1 MTHMTKALLIDDDQ
15 KLGDL
20 LKNYLKSF
28 DIDLS
33 VVNDPRK
40 AIETI
45 NRKDPD
51 LLILDVMMP
60 HINGF
65 ELCKMIRQESDKPII
80 ILSARGEADDKIKG
94 IDLGADD
101 YLSKPFEAREL
112 VERVHSLLRRTQK
125 GSTFGSDQIFQIDQQ
140 RLEVSL
146 NGNVLDLTTKEFELM
161 DLFIKNPG
169 TIFSR
174 DEIIKEIKGIDAH
187 LFSRSID
194 ILISRLRHKIEDD
207 IINEKLFDH
216 LKEFSTIKEKSKTT
230 DQLRKEKEKN
240 G

>member
-1 MTHMTKALLIDDDQ
+1 MSTMTKALLIDDDQ

-20 LKNYLKSF
+20 LKNYLKSY

-33 VVNDPRK
+33 AINDPRN
-40 AIETI
+40 AIDTI
-45 NRKDPD
+45 NHLGPD

-65 ELCKMIRQESDKPII
+65 ELCKMIREESDTPII
-80 ILSARGEADDKIKG
+80 ILSARGESDDKVKG

-112 VERVHSLLRRTQK
+112 VARIHSLLRRTQK
-125 GSTFGSDQIFQIDQQ
+125 DLTVRSDPIFQVDQQ

-169 TIFSR
+169 VMFTR

-207 IINEKLFDH
+207 PKEPKLI
-216 LKEFSTIKEKSKTT
+216 KTIWGK
-230 DQLRKEKEKN
+230 
-240 G
+240 GYMFIAVG

>member
-1 MTHMTKALLIDDDQ
+1 MSTMTKALLIDDDQ

-20 LKNYLKSF
+20 LKNYLKSY

-33 VVNDPRK
+33 AINDPRN
-40 AIETI
+40 AIDTI
-45 NRKDPD
+45 NHLEPD

-65 ELCKMIRQESDKPII
+65 ELCKMIREESDTPII
-80 ILSARGEADDKIKG
+80 ILSARGESDDKVKG

-112 VERVHSLLRRTQK
+112 VARIHSLLRRTQK
-125 GSTFGSDQIFQIDQQ
+125 DLAVRSDPIFEVDQQ

-169 TIFSR
+169 VIFTR

-207 IINEKLFDH
+207 PKEPKLI
-216 LKEFSTIKEKSKTT
+216 KTIWGK
-230 DQLRKEKEKN
+230 
-240 G
+240 GYMFVAVG

>member
-1 MTHMTKALLIDDDQ
+1 MESMTHMTKALLIDDDQ

-112 VERVHSLLRRTQK
+112 VSRVHSLLRRTQK

-207 IINEKLFDH
+207 PKEPKLI
-216 LKEFSTIKEKSKTT
+216 KTIWGKGYMFVDT
-230 DQLRKEKEKN
+230 R
-240 G
+240 

>member
-1 MTHMTKALLIDDDQ
+1 MSEMTKALLIDDDQ

-20 LKNYLKSF
+20 LKNYLKTF
-28 DIDLS
+28 DIDLF
-33 VVNDPRK
+33 VINDPRE
-40 AIETI
+40 AIKTM
-45 NRKDPD
+45 NDLDPD

-65 ELCKMIRQESDKPII
+65 DLCKSIREESNKPII
-80 ILSARGEADDKIKG
+80 MLSARGEADDKVKG

-112 VERVHSLLRRTQK
+112 VARMHGLLRRLRKDSGQNP
-125 GSTFGSDQIFQIDQQ
+125 GQIFEVDQQ
-140 RLEVSL
+140 RFEVSL
-146 NGNVLDLTTKEFELM
+146 NGTILDLTTKEFELM

-169 TIFSR
+169 VIFSR

-194 ILISRLRHKIEDD
+194 ILISRLRHKIEDYPKD
-207 IINEKLFDH
+207 PQLIK
-216 LKEFSTIKEKSKTT
+216 TIWGKGYMFVDS
-230 DQLRKEKEKN
+230 R
-240 G
+240 

>member
-1 MTHMTKALLIDDDQ
+1 MSKMTKALLIDDDQ

-20 LKNYLKSF
+20 LKNYLKSY

-33 VVNDPRK
+33 AINDPRN
-40 AIETI
+40 AIDTI
-45 NRKDPD
+45 NHLDPD

-65 ELCKMIRQESDKPII
+65 ELCKMIREESDTPII
-80 ILSARGEADDKIKG
+80 ILSARGESDDKVKG

-112 VERVHSLLRRTQK
+112 VARIHSLLRRTQK
-125 GSTFGSDQIFQIDQQ
+125 DLAVRSDPIFEVDQQ

-169 TIFSR
+169 VIFTR

-207 IINEKLFDH
+207 PKEPKLI
-216 LKEFSTIKEKSKTT
+216 KTIWGK
-230 DQLRKEKEKN
+230 
-240 G
+240 GYMFIAVG

>member
-1 MTHMTKALLIDDDQ
+1 MIKALLIDDDQ

-20 LKNYLKSF
+20 LKNYLKTF

-33 VVNDPRK
+33 IVNDPREG
-40 AIETI
+40 ITTI
-45 NRKDPD
+45 NDLDPD

-65 ELCKMIRQESDKPII
+65 DLCKKIREESNKPII
-80 ILSARGEADDKIKG
+80 ILSARGESDDKVKG

-112 VERVHSLLRRTQK
+112 VARIHGLLRRLHK
-125 GSTFGSDQIFQIDQQ
+125 DSDNNPDQIFKVDQQ

-146 NGNVLDLTTKEFELM
+146 NGAILDLTTKEFELM
-161 DLFIKNPG
+161 DLFIKSPG
-169 TIFSR
+169 VIFSR

-207 IINEKLFDH
+207 PKDPQLIK
-216 LKEFSTIKEKSKTT
+216 TIWGKGYMFVDSS
-230 DQLRKEKEKN
+230 
-240 G
+240 

>member
-1 MTHMTKALLIDDDQ
+1 MSEMTKALLIDDDQ

-20 LKNYLKSF
+20 LKNYLKTF
-28 DIDLS
+28 DIDLF
-33 VVNDPRK
+33 VINDPRE
-40 AIETI
+40 AIKTM
-45 NRKDPD
+45 NDLDPD

-65 ELCKMIRQESDKPII
+65 DLCKSIREESNKPII
-80 ILSARGEADDKIKG
+80 MLSARGEADDKVKG

-112 VERVHSLLRRTQK
+112 VARMHGLLRRLRKDSGQNP
-125 GSTFGSDQIFQIDQQ
+125 GQIFEVDQQ

-146 NGNVLDLTTKEFELM
+146 NGTILDLTTKEFELM

-169 TIFSR
+169 VIFSR

-194 ILISRLRHKIEDD
+194 ILISRLRHKIEDYPKD
-207 IINEKLFDH
+207 PQLIK
-216 LKEFSTIKEKSKTT
+216 TIWGKGYMFVDS
-230 DQLRKEKEKN
+230 R
-240 G
+240 

>member
-1 MTHMTKALLIDDDQ
+1 MSGMIKALLIDDDQ

-20 LKNYLKSF
+20 LKNYLKTF
-28 DIDLS
+28 NIDLS
-33 VVNDPRK
+33 VINDPREG
-40 AIETI
+40 ITTI
-45 NRKDPD
+45 NDLDPD

-65 ELCKMIRQESDKPII
+65 DLCKKIREESNKPII
-80 ILSARGEADDKIKG
+80 ILSARGESDDKVKG

-112 VERVHSLLRRTQK
+112 VARIHGLLRRLHK
-125 GSTFGSDQIFQIDQQ
+125 DSDKNPDQIFKVDQQ

-146 NGNVLDLTTKEFELM
+146 NGAILDLTTKEFELM
-161 DLFIKNPG
+161 DLFIKSPG
-169 TIFSR
+169 VIFSR

-207 IINEKLFDH
+207 PKDPQLIK
-216 LKEFSTIKEKSKTT
+216 TIWGKGYMFVDS
-230 DQLRKEKEKN
+230 R
-240 G
+240 

>member
-1 MTHMTKALLIDDDQ
+1 MSTMTKALLIDDDQ

-20 LKNYLKSF
+20 LKNYLKSY

-33 VVNDPRK
+33 AINDPRN
-40 AIETI
+40 AIDTI
-45 NRKDPD
+45 NHLDPD

-65 ELCKMIRQESDKPII
+65 ELCKMIREESDTPII
-80 ILSARGEADDKIKG
+80 ILSARGESDDKVKG

-112 VERVHSLLRRTQK
+112 VTRIHSLLRRTQK
-125 GSTFGSDQIFQIDQQ
+125 DLAVRSDPIFEVDQQ

-169 TIFSR
+169 VIFTR

-207 IINEKLFDH
+207 PKEPKLI
-216 LKEFSTIKEKSKTT
+216 KTIWGK
-230 DQLRKEKEKN
+230 
-240 G
+240 GYMFVAVG

>member
-1 MTHMTKALLIDDDQ
+1 MSTMTKALLIDDDQ

-20 LKNYLKSF
+20 LKNYLKSY

-33 VVNDPRK
+33 AINDPRN
-40 AIETI
+40 AIDTI
-45 NRKDPD
+45 NHLDPD

-65 ELCKMIRQESDKPII
+65 ELCKMIREESDTPII
-80 ILSARGEADDKIKG
+80 ILSARGESDDKVKG

-112 VERVHSLLRRTQK
+112 VARIHSLLRRTQK
-125 GSTFGSDQIFQIDQQ
+125 DLAVRSDPIFEVDQQ

-161 DLFIKNPG
+161 DLFMKNPG
-169 TIFSR
+169 VIFTR

-207 IINEKLFDH
+207 PKEPKLI
-216 LKEFSTIKEKSKTT
+216 KTIWGK
-230 DQLRKEKEKN
+230 
-240 G
+240 GYMFVAVG

>member
-1 MTHMTKALLIDDDQ
+1 MSAMTKALLIDDDQ

-20 LKNYLKSF
+20 LKNYLKSY

-33 VVNDPRK
+33 AINDPRN
-40 AIETI
+40 AIDTI
-45 NRKDPD
+45 NHLDPD

-65 ELCKMIRQESDKPII
+65 ELCKMIREESDTPII
-80 ILSARGEADDKIKG
+80 ILSARGESDDKVKG

-112 VERVHSLLRRTQK
+112 VARIHSLLRRTQK
-125 GSTFGSDQIFQIDQQ
+125 DLTVRSDPIFEVDQQ

-169 TIFSR
+169 VIFTR

-207 IINEKLFDH
+207 PKEPKLI
-216 LKEFSTIKEKSKTT
+216 KTIWGK
-230 DQLRKEKEKN
+230 
-240 G
+240 GYMFVAVG

>member
-1 MTHMTKALLIDDDQ
+1 MSMMTKALLIDDDQ

-20 LKNYLKSF
+20 LKNYLKSY

-33 VVNDPRK
+33 AINDPRN
-40 AIETI
+40 AIDTI
-45 NRKDPD
+45 NHLDPD

-65 ELCKMIRQESDKPII
+65 ELCKMIREESDTPII
-80 ILSARGEADDKIKG
+80 ILSARGESDDKVKG

-112 VERVHSLLRRTQK
+112 VARIHSLLRRTQK
-125 GSTFGSDQIFQIDQQ
+125 DLAVRSDPIFEVDQQ

-169 TIFSR
+169 VIFTR

-207 IINEKLFDH
+207 PKEPKLI
-216 LKEFSTIKEKSKTT
+216 KTIWGK
-230 DQLRKEKEKN
+230 
-240 G
+240 GYMFVAVG

>member
-1 MTHMTKALLIDDDQ
+1 MSGMIKALLIDDDQ
-15 KLGDL
+15 KLGNL
-20 LKNYLKSF
+20 LKNYLKTF

-33 VVNDPRK
+33 VVNDPREG
-40 AIETI
+40 ITTI
-45 NRKDPD
+45 NDLDPD

-65 ELCKMIRQESDKPII
+65 DLCKKIREESNKPII
-80 ILSARGEADDKIKG
+80 ILSARGESDDKVKG

-112 VERVHSLLRRTQK
+112 VARIHGLLRRLQK
-125 GSTFGSDQIFQIDQQ
+125 DSDKNPDQIFKVDQQ

-146 NGNVLDLTTKEFELM
+146 NGAILDLTTKEFELM
-161 DLFIKNPG
+161 DLFIKSPG
-169 TIFSR
+169 VIFSR

-207 IINEKLFDH
+207 PKDPQLIK
-216 LKEFSTIKEKSKTT
+216 TIWGKGYMFVDS
-230 DQLRKEKEKN
+230 R
-240 G
+240 

>member
-1 MTHMTKALLIDDDQ
+1 MSTMTKALLIDDDQ

-20 LKNYLKSF
+20 LKNYLKSY

-33 VVNDPRK
+33 SIHDPRN
-40 AIETI
+40 AIDTI
-45 NRKDPD
+45 NHLAPD

-65 ELCKMIRQESDKPII
+65 ELCKMIREEYDTPII
-80 ILSARGEADDKIKG
+80 ILSARGESDDKVKG

-112 VERVHSLLRRTQK
+112 VARIHSLLRRTQK
-125 GSTFGSDQIFQIDQQ
+125 DLAVRSDPIFEVDQQ

-169 TIFSR
+169 VIFTR

-194 ILISRLRHKIEDD
+194 ILISRLRHKIENDPK
-207 IINEKLFDH
+207 EPKLI
-216 LKEFSTIKEKSKTT
+216 KTIWGKGYMFV
-230 DQLRKEKEKN
+230 QV

>member
-1 MTHMTKALLIDDDQ
+1 MSAMTKALLIDDDQ

-20 LKNYLKSF
+20 LKNYLKSY

-33 VVNDPRK
+33 AINDPRN
-40 AIETI
+40 AIDTI
-45 NRKDPD
+45 NHLDPD

-65 ELCKMIRQESDKPII
+65 ELCKMIREESDTPII
-80 ILSARGEADDKIKG
+80 ILSARGESDDKVKG

-112 VERVHSLLRRTQK
+112 VARIHSLLRRTQK
-125 GSTFGSDQIFQIDQQ
+125 DLAVRSDPIFEVDQQ

-169 TIFSR
+169 VIFTR

-207 IINEKLFDH
+207 PKEPKLI
-216 LKEFSTIKEKSKTT
+216 KTIWGKGYMFIEV
-230 DQLRKEKEKN
+230 

>member
-1 MTHMTKALLIDDDQ
+1 MSTMTKALLIDDDQ

-20 LKNYLKSF
+20 LKNYLKSY

-33 VVNDPRK
+33 AINDPRK
-40 AIETI
+40 AIDTI
-45 NRKDPD
+45 KHLGPD

-65 ELCKMIRQESDKPII
+65 ELCKMIREESDTPII
-80 ILSARGEADDKIKG
+80 ILSARGESDDKVKG

-112 VERVHSLLRRTQK
+112 VARIHSLLRRTQK
-125 GSTFGSDQIFQIDQQ
+125 DLVVRSDPIFEVDQQ

-169 TIFSR
+169 VIFTR

-194 ILISRLRHKIEDD
+194 ILISRLRHKIENDPKEPK
-207 IINEKLFDH
+207 IIK
-216 LKEFSTIKEKSKTT
+216 TIWGK
-230 DQLRKEKEKN
+230 
-240 G
+240 GYMFVAVG

>member
-1 MTHMTKALLIDDDQ
+1 MSGMTKALLIDDDQ

-20 LKNYLKSF
+20 LKNYLKTF
-28 DIDLS
+28 DIDLF
-33 VVNDPRK
+33 VINDPRE
-40 AIETI
+40 AIKTM
-45 NRKDPD
+45 NDLDPD

-65 ELCKMIRQESDKPII
+65 DLCKSIREESNKPII
-80 ILSARGEADDKIKG
+80 MLSARGEADNKVKG

-101 YLSKPFEAREL
+101 YLSKPFEPREL
-112 VERVHSLLRRTQK
+112 VARMHGLLRRLRKDSGQNP
-125 GSTFGSDQIFQIDQQ
+125 GQIFEVDQQ

-146 NGNVLDLTTKEFELM
+146 NGTILDLTTKEFELM

-169 TIFSR
+169 VIFSR

-194 ILISRLRHKIEDD
+194 ILISRLRHKIEDYPKD
-207 IINEKLFDH
+207 PQLIK
-216 LKEFSTIKEKSKTT
+216 TIWGKGYMFVDS
-230 DQLRKEKEKN
+230 R
-240 G
+240 

>member
-1 MTHMTKALLIDDDQ
+1 MSTMTKALLIDDDQ

-20 LKNYLKSF
+20 LKTYLKSY

-33 VVNDPRK
+33 AINDPRN
-40 AIETI
+40 AIDTI
-45 NRKDPD
+45 NHLDPD

-65 ELCKMIRQESDKPII
+65 ELCKMIREESDTPII
-80 ILSARGEADDKIKG
+80 ILSARGESDDKVKG

-112 VERVHSLLRRTQK
+112 VARIHSLLRRTQK
-125 GSTFGSDQIFQIDQQ
+125 DLAVRSDPIFEVDQQ

-169 TIFSR
+169 VIFTR

-207 IINEKLFDH
+207 PKEPKLI
-216 LKEFSTIKEKSKTT
+216 KTIWGK
-230 DQLRKEKEKN
+230 
-240 G
+240 GYMFVAVG

>member
-1 MTHMTKALLIDDDQ
+1 MSTMTKALLIDDDQ

-20 LKNYLKSF
+20 LKNYLKSY

-33 VVNDPRK
+33 AINDPRN
-40 AIETI
+40 AIDTI
-45 NRKDPD
+45 NHLDPD

-65 ELCKMIRQESDKPII
+65 ELCKMIREESDTPII
-80 ILSARGEADDKIKG
+80 ILSARGESDDKVKG

-112 VERVHSLLRRTQK
+112 VARIHSLLRRTQK
-125 GSTFGSDQIFQIDQQ
+125 DLAVRSDPIFEVDQQ

-169 TIFSR
+169 VIFTR

-194 ILISRLRHKIEDD
+194 ILISRLRYKIEDD
-207 IINEKLFDH
+207 PKEPKLI
-216 LKEFSTIKEKSKTT
+216 KTIWGK
-230 DQLRKEKEKN
+230 
-240 G
+240 GYMFVAVG

>member
-1 MTHMTKALLIDDDQ
+1 MTHMTSALLIDDDQ

-20 LKNYLKSF
+20 LRNYLKSF

-33 VVNDPRK
+33 VINDPRK

-45 NRKDPD
+45 NKNDPD
-51 LLILDVMMP
+51 ILILDVMMP

-65 ELCKMIRQESDKPII
+65 ELCKMIRKESNKPII

-112 VERVHSLLRRTQK
+112 VARMHSLLRRTQI
-125 GSTFGSDQIFQIDQQ
+125 GSASGSDQNFEVDQQ

-146 NGNVLDLTTKEFELM
+146 NGSLLNLTTKEFELL

-207 IINEKLFDH
+207 PKKPKLI
-216 LKEFSTIKEKSKTT
+216 KTIWGKGYMFVDSS
-230 DQLRKEKEKN
+230 R
-240 G
+240 

>member
-1 MTHMTKALLIDDDQ
+1 MTKALLIDDDQ

-20 LKNYLKSF
+20 LKNYLKSY

-33 VVNDPRK
+33 AINDPRK
-40 AIETI
+40 AIDTI
-45 NRKDPD
+45 KHLGPD

-65 ELCKMIRQESDKPII
+65 ELCKMIREESDTPII
-80 ILSARGEADDKIKG
+80 ILSARGESDEKVKG

-112 VERVHSLLRRTQK
+112 VARIHSLLRRTQK
-125 GSTFGSDQIFQIDQQ
+125 DLAVRSDQIFQVDQQ

-146 NGNVLDLTTKEFELM
+146 DGNVLDLTTKEFELM

-169 TIFSR
+169 VIFTR

-207 IINEKLFDH
+207 PKEPKLI
-216 LKEFSTIKEKSKTT
+216 KTIWGK
-230 DQLRKEKEKN
+230 
-240 G
+240 GYMFVAVG

>member
-1 MTHMTKALLIDDDQ
+1 MSGMIKALLIDDDQ
-15 KLGDL
+15 KLGEL
-20 LKNYLKSF
+20 LKNYLKTF

-33 VVNDPRK
+33 VVNDPREG
-40 AIETI
+40 ITTI
-45 NRKDPD
+45 NDLDPD

-65 ELCKMIRQESDKPII
+65 DLCKKIREESNKPII
-80 ILSARGEADDKIKG
+80 ILSARGESDDKVKG

-112 VERVHSLLRRTQK
+112 VARIHGLLRRLHK
-125 GSTFGSDQIFQIDQQ
+125 DSDNNPDQIFKVDQQ

-146 NGNVLDLTTKEFELM
+146 NGAILDLTTKEFELM
-161 DLFIKNPG
+161 DLFIKSPG
-169 TIFSR
+169 VIFSR

-207 IINEKLFDH
+207 PKDPQLIK
-216 LKEFSTIKEKSKTT
+216 TIWGKGYMFVDSS
-230 DQLRKEKEKN
+230 
-240 G
+240 

>member
-1 MTHMTKALLIDDDQ
+1 MSTMTKALLIDDDQ

-20 LKNYLKSF
+20 LKNYLKSY

-33 VVNDPRK
+33 AINDPRN
-40 AIETI
+40 AIDTI
-45 NRKDPD
+45 NHLGPD

-65 ELCKMIRQESDKPII
+65 ELCKMIREESDTPII
-80 ILSARGEADDKIKG
+80 ILSARGESDDKVKG

-112 VERVHSLLRRTQK
+112 VARIHSLLRRTQK
-125 GSTFGSDQIFQIDQQ
+125 DLMRSDPIFEVDQQ

-169 TIFSR
+169 VIFTR

-207 IINEKLFDH
+207 PKEPKLI
-216 LKEFSTIKEKSKTT
+216 KTIWGK
-230 DQLRKEKEKN
+230 
-240 G
+240 GYMFVAVG

>member
-1 MTHMTKALLIDDDQ
+1 MNGMIKALLIDDDQ

-20 LKNYLKSF
+20 LKNYLKTF

-33 VVNDPRK
+33 VINDPREG
-40 AIETI
+40 ITTI
-45 NRKDPD
+45 NDLDPD

-65 ELCKMIRQESDKPII
+65 DLCKKIREESNKPII
-80 ILSARGEADDKIKG
+80 ILSARGESDDKVKG

-112 VERVHSLLRRTQK
+112 VARIHGLLRRLHK
-125 GSTFGSDQIFQIDQQ
+125 DSDKNPDQIFKVDQQ

-146 NGNVLDLTTKEFELM
+146 NGAILDLTTKEFELM
-161 DLFIKNPG
+161 DLFIKSPG
-169 TIFSR
+169 VIFSR

-207 IINEKLFDH
+207 PKDPQLIK
-216 LKEFSTIKEKSKTT
+216 TIWGKGYMFVDS
-230 DQLRKEKEKN
+230 

>member
-1 MTHMTKALLIDDDQ
+1 MSAMTKALLIDDDQ

-20 LKNYLKSF
+20 LKNYLKSY

-33 VVNDPRK
+33 AINDPRN
-40 AIETI
+40 AIDTI
-45 NRKDPD
+45 NHLDPD

-65 ELCKMIRQESDKPII
+65 ELCKMIREESDTPII
-80 ILSARGEADDKIKG
+80 ILSARGESDDKVKG

-112 VERVHSLLRRTQK
+112 VARIHSLLRRTQK
-125 GSTFGSDQIFQIDQQ
+125 DLVVRSDPIFEVDQQ

-169 TIFSR
+169 VIFTR

-207 IINEKLFDH
+207 PKEPKLI
-216 LKEFSTIKEKSKTT
+216 KTIWGK
-230 DQLRKEKEKN
+230 
-240 G
+240 GYMFVAVG

>member
-1 MTHMTKALLIDDDQ
+1 MSTMTKALLIDDDQ

-20 LKNYLKSF
+20 LKNYLKSY

-33 VVNDPRK
+33 AINDPRN
-40 AIETI
+40 AIDTI
-45 NRKDPD
+45 NHLDPD

-65 ELCKMIRQESDKPII
+65 ELCKMIREESDTPII
-80 ILSARGEADDKIKG
+80 ILSARGESDDKVKG

-112 VERVHSLLRRTQK
+112 VARIHSLLRRTQK
-125 GSTFGSDQIFQIDQQ
+125 DLAVRSDPIFEVDQQ

-169 TIFSR
+169 VIFTR

-194 ILISRLRHKIEDD
+194 ILISRLRHKIEVDPK
-207 IINEKLFDH
+207 EPKLI
-216 LKEFSTIKEKSKTT
+216 KTIWGK
-230 DQLRKEKEKN
+230 
-240 G
+240 GYMFVAVG

>member
-1 MTHMTKALLIDDDQ
+1 MSTMTKALLIDDDQ

-20 LKNYLKSF
+20 LKNYLKSY

-33 VVNDPRK
+33 AINDPRN
-40 AIETI
+40 AIDTI
-45 NRKDPD
+45 NHLDPD

-65 ELCKMIRQESDKPII
+65 ELCKMIREESDTPII
-80 ILSARGEADDKIKG
+80 ILSARGESDDKVKG

-112 VERVHSLLRRTQK
+112 VARIHSLLRRTQK
-125 GSTFGSDQIFQIDQQ
+125 DLAVRSDPIFEVDQQ

-169 TIFSR
+169 VIFTR

-207 IINEKLFDH
+207 PKEPKLI
-216 LKEFSTIKEKSKTT
+216 KTIWGK
-230 DQLRKEKEKN
+230 
-240 G
+240 GYMFVAIG

>member
-1 MTHMTKALLIDDDQ
+1 MSEMTKALLIDDDQ

-20 LKNYLKSF
+20 LKNYLKTF
-28 DIDLS
+28 DIDLF
-33 VVNDPRK
+33 VINDPRE
-40 AIETI
+40 AIKTM
-45 NRKDPD
+45 NDLDPD

-65 ELCKMIRQESDKPII
+65 DLCKSIREESNKPII
-80 ILSARGEADDKIKG
+80 MLSARGEADDKVKG

-112 VERVHSLLRRTQK
+112 VARMHGLLRRLRKDSGQNP
-125 GSTFGSDQIFQIDQQ
+125 GQIFEVDQQ

-146 NGNVLDLTTKEFELM
+146 NGTIVDLTTKEFELM

-169 TIFSR
+169 VIFSR

-194 ILISRLRHKIEDD
+194 ILISRLRHKIEDYPKD
-207 IINEKLFDH
+207 PQLIK
-216 LKEFSTIKEKSKTT
+216 TIWGKGYMFVDS
-230 DQLRKEKEKN
+230 R
-240 G
+240 

>member
-1 MTHMTKALLIDDDQ
+1 MSRMIKALLIDDDQ

-20 LKNYLKSF
+20 LTNYLKTF
-28 DIDLS
+28 DINLF
-33 VVNDPRK
+33 VVNDPR
-40 AIETI
+40 EGMTTI
-45 NRKDPD
+45 NDLDPD

-65 ELCKMIRQESDKPII
+65 DLCKKIREESNKPII
-80 ILSARGEADDKIKG
+80 ILSARGEADDKVKG

-112 VERVHSLLRRTQK
+112 VARIHGLLRRLRK
-125 GSTFGSDQIFQIDQQ
+125 DSDKNPVQIFKVDQQ
-140 RLEVSL
+140 RLEVSSL
-146 NGNVLDLTTKEFELM
+146 DGAILDLTTKEFELM

-169 TIFSR
+169 VIFSR

-207 IINEKLFDH
+207 PKDPQLIK
-216 LKEFSTIKEKSKTT
+216 TIWGKGYMFVDS
-230 DQLRKEKEKN
+230 R
-240 G
+240 

>member
-1 MTHMTKALLIDDDQ
+1 MSTMTKALLIDDDQ

-20 LKNYLKSF
+20 LKNYLKSY

-33 VVNDPRK
+33 AINDPRN
-40 AIETI
+40 AIDTI
-45 NRKDPD
+45 NHLDPD

-65 ELCKMIRQESDKPII
+65 ELCKMIREESDTPII
-80 ILSARGEADDKIKG
+80 ILSARGESDDKVKG

-112 VERVHSLLRRTQK
+112 VARIHSLLRRTQK
-125 GSTFGSDQIFQIDQQ
+125 DLVVRSDPIFEVDQQ

-169 TIFSR
+169 VIFTR

-207 IINEKLFDH
+207 PKEPKLI
-216 LKEFSTIKEKSKTT
+216 KTIWGK
-230 DQLRKEKEKN
+230 
-240 G
+240 GYMFVAVG

>member
-1 MTHMTKALLIDDDQ
+1 MSTMTKALLIDDDQ

-20 LKNYLKSF
+20 LKNYLKSY

-33 VVNDPRK
+33 AINDPRN
-40 AIETI
+40 AIDTI
-45 NRKDPD
+45 NHLDPD
-51 LLILDVMMP
+51 LLILDIMMP

-65 ELCKMIRQESDKPII
+65 ELCKMIREESDTPII
-80 ILSARGEADDKIKG
+80 ILSARGESDDKVKG

-112 VERVHSLLRRTQK
+112 VARIHSLLRRTQK
-125 GSTFGSDQIFQIDQQ
+125 DLAVRSDQIFQVDQQ

-146 NGNVLDLTTKEFELM
+146 DGNVLDLTTIEFELM

-169 TIFSR
+169 VIFTR

-207 IINEKLFDH
+207 PKEPKLI
-216 LKEFSTIKEKSKTT
+216 KTIWGK
-230 DQLRKEKEKN
+230 
-240 G
+240 GYMFVAVG

>member
-1 MTHMTKALLIDDDQ
+1 MSTMTKALLIDDDQ

-20 LKNYLKSF
+20 LKNYLKSY

-33 VVNDPRK
+33 AINDPRN
-40 AIETI
+40 AIDTI
-45 NRKDPD
+45 NHLGPD

-65 ELCKMIRQESDKPII
+65 ELCKMIREESDTPII
-80 ILSARGEADDKIKG
+80 ILSARGEADDKVKG

-112 VERVHSLLRRTQK
+112 VARIHSLLRRTQK
-125 GSTFGSDQIFQIDQQ
+125 DLTARSDQIFEVDQQ

-146 NGNVLDLTTKEFELM
+146 NGSVLDLTTKEFELM

-169 TIFSR
+169 VIFTR

-194 ILISRLRHKIEDD
+194 ILISRLRHKIENDPKEPK
-207 IINEKLFDH
+207 IIK
-216 LKEFSTIKEKSKTT
+216 TIWGKGYMFV
-230 DQLRKEKEKN
+230 QV

>member
-1 MTHMTKALLIDDDQ
+1 MIKALLIDDDQ

-20 LKNYLKSF
+20 LKNYLKTF

-33 VVNDPRK
+33 VVNDPREG
-40 AIETI
+40 ITTI
-45 NRKDPD
+45 NDLDPD

-65 ELCKMIRQESDKPII
+65 DLCKKIREESNKPII
-80 ILSARGEADDKIKG
+80 ILSARGESDDKVKG

-112 VERVHSLLRRTQK
+112 VARIHGLLRRLQK
-125 GSTFGSDQIFQIDQQ
+125 DSDKNPDQIFKVDQQ

-146 NGNVLDLTTKEFELM
+146 NGAILDLTTKEFELM
-161 DLFIKNPG
+161 DLFIKSPG
-169 TIFSR
+169 VIFSR

-207 IINEKLFDH
+207 PKDPQLIK
-216 LKEFSTIKEKSKTT
+216 TIWGKGYMFVDSS
-230 DQLRKEKEKN
+230 
-240 G
+240 

>member
-1 MTHMTKALLIDDDQ
+1 MIKALLIDDDQ

-20 LKNYLKSF
+20 LKNYLKTF

-40 AIETI
+40 GITTI
-45 NRKDPD
+45 NDLDPD

-65 ELCKMIRQESDKPII
+65 DLCKKIREESNKPII
-80 ILSARGEADDKIKG
+80 ILSARGESDDKVKG

-112 VERVHSLLRRTQK
+112 VARIHGLLRRLQK
-125 GSTFGSDQIFQIDQQ
+125 DSDKNPDQIFKVDQQ

-146 NGNVLDLTTKEFELM
+146 NGAILDLTTKEFELM
-161 DLFIKNPG
+161 DLFIKSPG
-169 TIFSR
+169 VIFSR

-207 IINEKLFDH
+207 PKDPQLIK
-216 LKEFSTIKEKSKTT
+216 TIWGKGYMFVDSS
-230 DQLRKEKEKN
+230 
-240 G
+240 

>member
-1 MTHMTKALLIDDDQ
+1 MSMMTKALLIDDDQ

-20 LKNYLKSF
+20 LKNYLKSY

-33 VVNDPRK
+33 AINDPRN
-40 AIETI
+40 AIDTI
-45 NRKDPD
+45 NNLAPD

-65 ELCKMIRQESDKPII
+65 ELCKMIREESDTPII
-80 ILSARGEADDKIKG
+80 ILSARGESDDKVKG

-112 VERVHSLLRRTQK
+112 VARMHSLLRRTQK
-125 GSTFGSDQIFQIDQQ
+125 DLAVRSDQIFEVDQQ

-169 TIFSR
+169 VIFTR

-194 ILISRLRHKIEDD
+194 ILISRLRHKIENDPK
-207 IINEKLFDH
+207 EPKLI
-216 LKEFSTIKEKSKTT
+216 KTIWGKGYMFVAV
-230 DQLRKEKEKN
+230 R
-240 G
+240 

>member
-1 MTHMTKALLIDDDQ
+1 MGQMNGMIKALLIDDDQ

-20 LKNYLKSF
+20 LKNYLKTF

-33 VVNDPRK
+33 VINDPREG
-40 AIETI
+40 ITTI
-45 NRKDPD
+45 NDLDPD

-65 ELCKMIRQESDKPII
+65 DLCKKIREESNKPII
-80 ILSARGEADDKIKG
+80 ILSARGESDDKVKG

-112 VERVHSLLRRTQK
+112 VARIHGLLRRLHK
-125 GSTFGSDQIFQIDQQ
+125 DFDKNPDQIFKVDQQ

-146 NGNVLDLTTKEFELM
+146 NGAILDLTTKEFELL
-161 DLFIKNPG
+161 DLFIKSPG
-169 TIFSR
+169 VIFSR

-207 IINEKLFDH
+207 PKDPQLIK
-216 LKEFSTIKEKSKTT
+216 TIWGKGYMFVDS
-230 DQLRKEKEKN
+230 

>member
-1 MTHMTKALLIDDDQ
+1 MSTMTKALLIDDDQ

-20 LKNYLKSF
+20 LKNYLKSY

-33 VVNDPRK
+33 AINDPRK
-40 AIETI
+40 AIDTI
-45 NRKDPD
+45 NHLDPD

-65 ELCKMIRQESDKPII
+65 ELCRMIREESDTPII
-80 ILSARGEADDKIKG
+80 ILSARGESDDKVKG

-112 VERVHSLLRRTQK
+112 VARIHSLLRRTQK
-125 GSTFGSDQIFQIDQQ
+125 DLAVRSDQIFQVDQQ

-169 TIFSR
+169 VIFTR

-207 IINEKLFDH
+207 PKEPKLI
-216 LKEFSTIKEKSKTT
+216 KTIWGK
-230 DQLRKEKEKN
+230 
-240 G
+240 GYMFVAVG

>member
-1 MTHMTKALLIDDDQ
+1 MSTMTKALLIDDDQ

-20 LKNYLKSF
+20 LKNYLKSY

-33 VVNDPRK
+33 AINDPRN
-40 AIETI
+40 AIDTI
-45 NRKDPD
+45 NHLDPD

-65 ELCKMIRQESDKPII
+65 ELCKMIREESDTPII
-80 ILSARGEADDKIKG
+80 ILSARGESDDKVKG

-112 VERVHSLLRRTQK
+112 VARIHSLLRRTQK
-125 GSTFGSDQIFQIDQQ
+125 DLAVRSDPIFEVDQQ

-169 TIFSR
+169 VIFTR

-207 IINEKLFDH
+207 PKEPKLI
-216 LKEFSTIKEKSKTT
+216 KTIWGKGYKFVAV
-230 DQLRKEKEKN
+230 